1 MHQQSWEKRLHAG
14 WEEGQARELDTGV
27 NVMKNHT
34 NHGKDF

>member
-14 WEEGQARELDTGV
+14 WEGQARELDTGV
-27 NVMKNHT
+27 NVRKNHT